1 MILIV
6 CATELERAPLLE
18 HLSADSDSWAFLVC
32 GVGVVETTLSLTRF
46 LEQHKGTFEAVVHYG
61 VGGAYVDESGRS
73 AELLE
78 ICIAKE
84 ELFGDFGICYTDCIV
99 PLAPEFCHKER
110 YVLNSELRSRCET
123 ILGQNGIA
131 CSSGTFVTVAG
142 VSATLERGRM
152 LHRRYNG
159 LCENM
164 EGAAV
169 ARVCE
174 EFSLPLVELRAIS
187 NYVED
192 RDLSRWKL
200 QKACEKAASST
211 ALLVQELSKQ

>member
-1 MILIV
+1 MILVV

-18 HLSADSDSWAFLVC
+18 RIPADSDRWTSFVC
-32 GVGVVETTLSLTRF
+32 GVGVVETTLSLSRF
-46 LEQHKGTFEAVVHYG
+46 LEHQKKPFEAVVHFG
-61 VGGAYVDESGRS
+61 VGGAFVGDDGSR

-78 ICIAKE
+78 ICMAEE
-84 ELFGDFGICYTDCIV
+84 ELFGDFGICYKDSIV

-110 YVLNSELRSRCET
+110 YVLDSKLRKRCQT
-123 ILGQNGIA
+123 ILEKNGIA
-131 CSSGTFVTVAG
+131 FSSGTFVTVAG
-142 VSATLERGRM
+142 VSATLERGAM
-152 LHRRYNG
+152 LQKQYNG

-169 ARVCE
+169 ARVCD

-192 RDLSRWKL
+192 RDLSRWQL
-200 QKACEKAASST
+200 QKACEKAATSA